1 MKKAYSVHLS
11 ITIAVMLFIFIQSAL
26 PGELSDAESNIV
38 VQFIAS
44 ITGWDE
50 EVLHLFVRKAAHF
63 TEFLILGI
71 CLSINM
77 RDLRAKRIDAG
88 EISPDAPVRRWC
100 LAAWMIGTAY
110 AVTDEFHQLFVPDRV
125 CSLIDVC
132 IDSAGVACGVFIYYM
147 TSTLHI
153 FRQIKTYL
161 VPVKGRGTIG
171 MYQNSI
177 VVSLWIEAVSI
188 CIALLM
194 CMLGSDN
201 KWATFCQN
209 TAIGIFC
216 SAMLIL
222 VTTVIQFT
230 NERNKIFAI
239 SCDNIELF
247 VACLAD
253 SLSDKERLTKQQ
265 CEIKCK
271 LKRNDK

>member
-1 MKKAYSVHLS
+1 MKRCK
-11 ITIAVMLFIFIQSAL
+11 
-26 PGELSDAESNIV
+26 
-38 VQFIAS
+38 
-44 ITGWDE
+44 
-50 EVLHLFVRKAAHF
+50 
-63 TEFLILGI
+63 
-71 CLSINM
+71 
-77 RDLRAKRIDAG
+77 
-88 EISPDAPVRRWC
+88 
-100 LAAWMIGTAY
+100 
-110 AVTDEFHQLFVPDRV
+110 
-125 CSLIDVC
+125 DV
-132 IDSAGVACGVFIYYM
+132 II
-147 TSTLHI
+147 HI

-171 MYQNSI
+171 MYQNII

-239 SCDNIELF
+239 SCDNIVLF

-271 LKRNDK
+271 RIQKTIDNSDTIVDGDLFWFNVRINDLYLEVCCDIVKLKIPFIIDRDKVDTVRSIDEKLVMRIVTNMKKMVEKHYGMYTEIFTELEKIITEERH